1 MKSIF
6 NFRFTL
12 LMFFCLTMA
21 MAKDARVST
30 RKLKEPKNTKAP
42 KKTKEPKN
50 TKAPKKTKEP
60 KNTKAPKKTKEPKK
74 TKAPKKTK
82 EPKNTKAP
90 GSIQPLSKA
99 EVAPEE
105 VGWGVG
111 ALGFGLL
118 GLAYLTLRRKKT
130 RRQESLESLEEHQDA
145 NLDDLQESNQP
156 DDASLGHEVSPGQL
170 QLEDP
175 DSTKLTPSWWC

>member
-12 LMFFCLTMA
+12 LMFFCLAMA
-21 MAKDARVST
+21 MAKASG
-30 RKLKEPKNTKAP
+30 KA
-42 KKTKEPKN
+42 
-50 TKAPKKTKEP
+50 
-60 KNTKAPKKTKEPKK
+60 K
-74 TKAPKKTK
+74 TKAPTSSMVPSSSMSPTK
-82 EPKNTKAP
+82 SSKSGKA
-90 GSIQPLSKA
+90 SKSTTSSSTQTSSTA

-175 DSTKLTPSWWC
+175 DSAGSSWLTKLTPSWWC